1 MLGTSSAGDATPVVV
16 EIRRVNGGARP
27 YVHRESAV
35 TTSSLPITQI
45 ASRIVLVRGHKV
57 MLDADL
63 ADLYG
68 VHTKVLIQSVKRN
81 LKRFPPD
88 FMFRLSDQE
97 VTNLKSQI
105 VTSSLAAHSA
115 WGGRRKPLQ
124 AFTEQG
130 VAMLSS
136 VLRSERAVATNIAI
150 MRAFVRLRE
159 MVAANAE
166 LAKKLD
172 ELERRVAGHD
182 DAIASI
188 VRAIREL
195 AAPPPPQPRRTIG
208 FVP

>member
-1 MLGTSSAGDATPVVV
+1 
-16 EIRRVNGGARP
+16 
-27 YVHRESAV
+27 V

-45 ASRIVLVRGHKV
+45 ASRIVLVRGHEV
-57 MLDADL
+57 LLDADL

-88 FMFRLSDQE
+88 FMFRLTDQE
-97 VTNLKSQI
+97 VKNLKSQI
-105 VTSSLAAHSA
+105 VTSSLAAHNA

-136 VLRSERAVATNIAI
+136 VLRSPRAIAANIAI

-159 MVAANAE
+159 IVSANAFLE
-166 LAKKLD
+166 ILRAAQARLLGKHVTVHCGDAVGEPPLQPPRFMSDHVPRQLTDHLLD
-172 ELERRVAGHD
+172 TYSPL
-182 DAIASI
+182 
-188 VRAIREL
+188 
-195 AAPPPPQPRRTIG
+195 
-208 FVP
+208 

>member
-1 MLGTSSAGDATPVVV
+1 
-16 EIRRVNGGARP
+16 
-27 YVHRESAV
+27 V

-45 ASRIVLVRGHKV
+45 ASRIVLVRGHEV
-57 MLDADL
+57 LLDADL

-88 FMFRLSDQE
+88 FMFRLTDQE
-97 VTNLKSQI
+97 VKNLKSQI
-105 VTSSLAAHSA
+105 VTSSLAAHNA

-136 VLRSERAVATNIAI
+136 VLRSERAVAINIAI
-150 MRAFVRLRE
+150 MRAFVQLRE

-195 AAPPPPQPRRTIG
+195 AAPPPAEPRRSIG